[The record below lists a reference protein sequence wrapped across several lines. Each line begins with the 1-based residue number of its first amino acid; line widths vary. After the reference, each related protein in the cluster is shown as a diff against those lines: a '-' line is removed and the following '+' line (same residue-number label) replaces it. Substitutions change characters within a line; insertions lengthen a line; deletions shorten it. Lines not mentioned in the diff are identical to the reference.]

1 MLRCTGGQVFH
12 VQVDDAIG
20 MHGAFFEWD
29 GTDTGSVLEAFRHM
43 PEACMGSIGM
53 KLVSKEKPRSYV
65 VGLDRRGTEDRL
77 SVVGGQLS
85 VEETPDSE
93 SPRHASLSSSS
104 PDNRQRTTD
113 NSSSSST
120 LSSSSTDNRQRTTDN
135 SSTTL
140 SSTDNRQ
147 RTTDNSSSS
156 SSTTL
161 LFDHTIFRE
170 PGQGR
175 GLVSSPPVHAFRA
188 VWVSGMER
196 SDAREGIGGDEFDR
210 LRAIRLKSAMSRFR
224 PVHARVIQGAVRGAA
239 NGDAAW
245 RAFQSAMLADLKFQ

>member
-12 VQVDDAIG
+12 VQVDEAIG

-53 KLVSKEKPRSYV
+53 KLVSKEQPRSYV
-65 VGLDRRGTEDRL
+65 VGGQEEARL
-77 SVVGGQLS
+77 SVVGGLLADEES
-85 VEETPDSE
+85 VDPDI
-93 SPRHASLSSSS
+93 
-104 PDNRQRTTD
+104 
-113 NSSSSST
+113 SST
-120 LSSSSTDNRQRTTDN
+120 ANGQLPTA
-135 SSTTL
+135 
-140 SSTDNRQ
+140 
-147 RTTDNSSSS
+147 NSSSS
-156 SSTTL
+156 SSVDHLSSLVDHRSSPPASSTANRQPPTAQTL

-175 GLVSSPPVHAFRA
+175 GLVSGPPVHAFRA

-210 LRAIRLKSAMSRFR
+210 LRTIRLKSAMSRFR

-245 RAFQSAMLADLKFQ
+245 RAFESAMLADLKFQ